1 MRTVIAVER
10 SMDAVYLV
18 LILLFGA
25 SLFALGAAC
34 RKLERRRER

>member
-18 LILLFGA
+18 LILLFGI
-25 SLFALGAAC
+25 SLFALCAAC
-34 RKLERRRER
+34 RRLEQRRER

>member
-1 MRTVIAVER
+1 
-10 SMDAVYLV
+10 MDFVYL
-18 LILLFGA
+18 LLMLAFGA